1 MGFRMKGIV
10 PAEVIASKIYLIR
23 GEKVM
28 LSFHLAQLY
37 GVETRVL
44 VQAVKRNLERFPQ
57 DFMFQLTDSET
68 DVLVSQNVIPH
79 KKYLGG
85 YRPYAFTQEGV
96 AMLSSVLRSRK
107 AIVINIGI
115 MRAFVRIREYLATH
129 KEVLRRIEEHD
140 RQIKTIFELIN
151 KMMLLPEEP
160 KRKIGFVPER

>member
-1 MGFRMKGIV
+1 
-10 PAEVIASKIYLIR
+10 
-23 GEKVM
+23 M

-57 DFMFQLTDSET
+57 DFMFQLTNSET

-151 KMMLLPEEP
+151 KMMLPPPEEP